1 LGTPIVIR
9 GGGIVYFYAPGEANG
24 KTMEQLLPEQ
34 FKELESFLSWACNT
48 ERERSARRHSTTML
62 EIRAFYDA
70 MIAHLE
76 EILNFLS
83 GFADEN
89 APADVKR
96 LSLLTLALAEI
107 APAVENFNQQDV
119 VDGYEYSRFVAV
131 HD

>member
-1 LGTPIVIR
+1 
-9 GGGIVYFYAPGEANG
+9 
-24 KTMEQLLPEQ
+24 MERLLPEQ
-34 FKELESFLSWACNT
+34 FKELELFLSWACNT

-62 EIRAFYDA
+62 EITAFYDA
-70 MIAHLE
+70 MTAHLE

-83 GFADEN
+83 GYAEEN

-96 LSLLTLALAEI
+96 LSLLTLSLAEI

-119 VDGYEYSRFVAV
+119 VDGYEYSRFVPV